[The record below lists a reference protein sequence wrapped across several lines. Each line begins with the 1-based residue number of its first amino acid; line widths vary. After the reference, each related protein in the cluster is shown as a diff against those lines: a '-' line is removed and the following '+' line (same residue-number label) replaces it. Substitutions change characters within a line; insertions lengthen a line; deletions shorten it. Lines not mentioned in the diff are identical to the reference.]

1 MVNRERFSR
10 GTGCWIVYY
19 CRMEDEK
26 NIIENSK
33 IVNSKNVKKLNYHLM
48 MI

>member
-1 MVNRERFSR
+1 MK
-10 GTGCWIVYY
+10 Y
-19 CRMEDEK
+19 EK

-48 MI
+48 MM